1 MNAILLAE
9 KHRFKRVV
17 AFSPSGWAWKWQMR
31 KTYEETKCLICRSVD
46 RERRIDETVPRS
58 VQRTLELRRAL
69 RFRRE
74 DKAEENNADSERR
87 NRKGPRQVTQTV
99 RTVGGFIRE

>member
-1 MNAILLAE
+1 MEMANAENVRGDEMLDLRA
-9 KHRFKRVV
+9 
-17 AFSPSGWAWKWQMR
+17 
-31 KTYEETKCLICRSVD
+31 LD

-87 NRKGPRQVTQTV
+87 NRTGPRQVTQTV

>member
-1 MNAILLAE
+1 MEMANAENVRGDEMLDL
-9 KHRFKRVV
+9 R
-17 AFSPSGWAWKWQMR
+17 
-31 KTYEETKCLICRSVD
+31 TVD
-46 RERRIDETVPRS
+46 RKRRIDETVPRS

-74 DKAEENNADSERR
+74 NKAEENNADSERR

>member
-1 MNAILLAE
+1 MEMANAENVRGDEMLDLRA
-9 KHRFKRVV
+9 
-17 AFSPSGWAWKWQMR
+17 
-31 KTYEETKCLICRSVD
+31 VD

-87 NRKGPRQVTQTV
+87 NRKGARQVTQTV